1 MKNHVSTIF
10 GIIGGLLSYLVGGF
24 DTPLMAL
31 ITCMAIDYCTGLLVA
46 GVFHNSPKTAGG
58 GLDSRVGWKGLARK
72 FVTLL
77 IVVIANLMDQMLGL
91 AYIRD
96 AVIIGF
102 CSNECIS
109 VLENAGHMGL
119 PIPKILMK
127 AIEELSGKSENA
139 DASNF
144 AKRKQEGI
152 IGQADKEV

>member
-1 MKNHVSTIF
+1 MKETISTVA
-10 GIIGGLLSYLVGGF
+10 GLAAGVLSWLVGGF
-24 DTPLMAL
+24 DTPILAL
-31 ITCMAIDYCTGLLVA
+31 IICMAVDYVTGLLVA

-127 AIEELSGKSENA
+127 AIEELSGKSEDA